1 MIEAASFVRALAAEG
16 VDFFTGVPDSLLK
29 AFSAHLSREV
39 PASRHW
45 IAANE
50 GNAVALAAGHFL
62 ASGRPAL
69 VYMQNSG
76 EGNAVNPLCSL
87 ADEDVYGIPMVLLVG
102 WRGEPGGK
110 PDEPQHAKQG
120 KVTCT
125 LLETLSIPHE
135 ILPAEEDAA
144 AETVRAMVRKA
155 KELSRPVA
163 LVVRAGTFAAG
174 APAPAPVPDR
184 PVVNRAEAIRTILAA
199 LPEEAAVVGTTGH
212 ISREI
217 YEERDAAGLYH
228 ERDFLTVGSMGHAS
242 SIALGIALEKPLRP
256 VVCIDGDGAAL
267 MHMGALAVVGTSG
280 AGNLLHVVLNNG
292 AHGSVGGQP
301 TVGFRVDLSAV
312 AEACGYRV
320 QKVAGLGEL
329 AFAVAAWKGGS
340 RPCFIEVPVGIDARK
355 GLTRPRSTPQD
366 NRDSFMHF
374 LARR

>member
-1 MIEAASFVRALAAEG
+1 MIEPAAFVNCLAREG
-16 VDFFTGVPDSLLK
+16 VDFFSGVPDSLLK
-29 AFSAHLSREV
+29 AFCAHLARVVPRE
-39 PASRHW
+39 RHW

-62 ASGRPAL
+62 ATGRPGL

-87 ADEDVYGIPMVLLVG
+87 ADEDVYGIPMVLLIG
-102 WRGEPGGK
+102 WRGEPGTK
-110 PDEPQHAKQG
+110 DEPQHVKQG

-125 LLETLSIPHE
+125 LLDTLSIPYAV
-135 ILPAEEDAA
+135 LPGEEPAALDA
-144 AETVRAMVRKA
+144 VREMVGKA
-155 KELSRPVA
+155 KKLSRPVA

-174 APAPAPVPDR
+174 EPAPAIVPDR
-184 PVVNRAEAIRTILAA
+184 PVMNREEAIRTILSA
-199 LPEEAAVVGTTGH
+199 LPEETAVVGTTGH

-217 YEERDAAGLYH
+217 YEARDAAGLYH

-267 MHMGALAVVGTSG
+267 MHMGAMAVVGTSG

-301 TVGFRVDLSAV
+301 TVGMKVDLSAI

-320 QKVAGLGEL
+320 HKVAGLGEL
-329 AFAVAAWKGGS
+329 AFAVASWKGGS
-340 RPCFIEVPVGIDARK
+340 RPGFIEVPVGVEARK
-355 GLTRPRSTPQD
+355 GLGRPRTSPED
-366 NRDSFMHF
+366 NRESFMHF

>member
-1 MIEAASFVRALAAEG
+1 MLEAASFVRFLAAEG

-29 AFSAHLSREV
+29 AFCAHLAREV
-39 PASRHW
+39 LPSRHW

-50 GNAVALAAGHFL
+50 GNAVALAAGHYL

-120 KVTCT
+120 KVTCS
-125 LLETLSIPHE
+125 LLDTLSVPWTV
-135 ILPAEEDAA
+135 LPDDEAA
-144 AETVRAMVRKA
+144 AEAAVRETVQKA
-155 KELSRPVA
+155 KALSRPVA
-163 LVVRAGTFAAG
+163 LVVRAGTFATSE
-174 APAPAPVPDR
+174 PAPALVPDR
-184 PVVNRAEAIRTILAA
+184 PVMNREEAIRTILAS

-212 ISREI
+212 VSREI
-217 YEERDAAGLYH
+217 YEARDAAGLYH
-228 ERDFLTVGSMGHAS
+228 DRDFLTVGSMGHAS

-256 VVCIDGDGAAL
+256 VVCLDGDGAAL
-267 MHMGALAVVGTSG
+267 MHMGSLAVIGTSG

-301 TVGFRVDLSAV
+301 TVGFRIDLAAI

-329 AFAVAAWKGGS
+329 AFAIASWKGGS
-340 RPCFIEVPVGIDARK
+340 RPGFIEVPVGVEARK
-355 GLTRPRSTPQD
+355 GLGRPRTSPQD

-374 LARR
+374 LAKR

>member
-1 MIEAASFVRALAAEG
+1 MLEAASFVRFLAAEG
-16 VDFFTGVPDSLLK
+16 IDFFAGVPDSLLK
-29 AFSAHLSREV
+29 AFCAHLAREV

-50 GNAVALAAGHFL
+50 GNAIALAAGHFL

-69 VYMQNSG
+69 AYMQNSG
-76 EGNAVNPLCSL
+76 EGNAVNPLVSL
-87 ADEDVYGIPMVLLVG
+87 ADEDVYGIPMVLLIG
-102 WRGEPGGK
+102 WRGEPGK

-125 LLETLSIPHE
+125 LLDTLGIPWAL
-135 ILPAEEDAA
+135 LPEEEAA
-144 AETVRAMVRKA
+144 AEAAVRDMAGKA
-155 KELSRPVA
+155 KSLSRPVA
-163 LVVRAGTFAAG
+163 LVVRAGTFAADG
-174 APAPAPVPDR
+174 PAPAIVPDR
-184 PVVNRAEAIRTILAA
+184 PVMSREEAIRTILSA
-199 LPEEAAVVGTTGH
+199 LPEETAVVGTTGH

-217 YEERDAAGLYH
+217 CEARDAAGLYH

-256 VVCIDGDGAAL
+256 VVCLDGDGAAI
-267 MHMGALAVVGTSG
+267 MHMGAMAIVGTSG

-301 TVGFRVDLSAV
+301 TVGFKIDLSAV

-320 QKVAGLGEL
+320 HKVAGLGEL
-329 AFAVAAWKGGS
+329 AFAVASWKGGS
-340 RPCFIEVPVGIDARK
+340 RPGFIEVPVGVEARK
-355 GLTRPRSTPQD
+355 GLGRPRSAPQD
-366 NRDSFMHF
+366 NRDAFMHF

>member
-1 MIEAASFVRALAAEG
+1 MLQASFFVQQLAAAG
-16 VDFFTGVPDSLLK
+16 IDFFTGVPDSLLK
-29 AFSAHLSREV
+29 AFCAHLAREV
-39 PASRHW
+39 PPCRHW

-50 GNAVALAAGHFL
+50 GNAVALAAGHYL

-120 KVTCT
+120 KVTCS
-125 LLETLSIPHE
+125 LLDTLSIPYAV
-135 ILPAEEDAA
+135 LPEEESAA
-144 AETVRAMVRKA
+144 AETVRAMAAQAVS
-155 KELSRPVA
+155 LSKPVA
-163 LVVRAGTFAAG
+163 LVVRAGTFAEG
-174 APAPAPVPDR
+174 EPAPALVPDR
-184 PVVNRAEAIRTILAA
+184 PVLNREEAIRTILAS

-217 YEERDAAGLYH
+217 YEARDAAGLYH

-256 VVCIDGDGAAL
+256 VVCLDGDGAAL
-267 MHMGALAVVGTSG
+267 MHMGSLAVIGTSG
-280 AGNLLHVVLNNG
+280 AGNLLHIVLNNG

-301 TVGFRVDLSAV
+301 TVGFRIDLSAV

-320 QKVAGLGEL
+320 HKVAGLGEL
-329 AFAVAAWKGGS
+329 AFAIASWKGGS
-340 RPCFIEVPVGIDARK
+340 RPGFIEVPVGVEARK
-355 GLTRPRSTPQD
+355 GLGRPRSTPEA

-374 LARR
+374 LAKR